1 MALDTSGLW
10 DAGDDLRII
19 TVLKAPFGSYTLD
32 CVGNCCNQL
41 EDISPAAVTEVK
53 TLLTQYDAAK
63 TAQITADLADT
74 EGKTLIKADVLEWEV
89 NSATQPSGPQ
99 LEMYRCET
107 EIANYFAFCSCL
119 GAVVGNNSHST
130 SLIRS

>member
-41 EDISPAAVTEVK
+41 EIISPAAVTEVK

-74 EGKTLIKADVLEWEV
+74 EGKTLVKADVLEWEV
-89 NSATQPSGPQ
+89 NSGTQPSGPQ

-119 GAVVGNNSHST
+119 GAVVGNKSYST

>member
-53 TLLTQYDAAK
+53 TLLDQYDAAK

-74 EGKTLIKADVLEWEV
+74 EGKTLIKADVLEWQV

-119 GAVVGNNSHST
+119 GAVIGNNSHST

>member
-10 DAGDDLRII
+10 DAGDELRII
-19 TVLKAPFGSYTLD
+19 EVLKAPFGSYTLD

-41 EDISPAAVTEVK
+41 EDISTGAVTEVK
-53 TLLTQYDAAK
+53 TLLDQYDTAK
-63 TAQITADLADT
+63 AAQIAADLADT
-74 EGKTLIKADVLEWEV
+74 EGKTLVKADVLEWQV
-89 NSATQPSGPQ
+89 NSAGQPSGPQ

-119 GAVVGNNSHST
+119 GAVVGSNSYGT
-130 SLIRS
+130 MLIRS

>member
-41 EDISPAAVTEVK
+41 EIISPAAVTEVK

-63 TAQITADLADT
+63 TAQITADLSDT

-89 NSATQPSGPQ
+89 NSGTQPSGPQ

-119 GAVVGNNSHST
+119 GAVVGNKSYST